1 MAENER
7 WSAWLSNGR
16 LASAVA
22 GLFFVAWLVAQI
34 FWPEGRQFPTE
45 FTVLVMG
52 MVGSAF
58 GNVMLKQTKKT
69 AETEKKVTTLEM
81 QMAVEQKRNTNLEQA
96 TQVEPPPGTPPE
108 AQPDPKGRHHA

>member
-1 MAENER
+1 MAENDR

-22 GLFFVAWLVAQI
+22 GVFFIGWIVAQL
-34 FWPEGRQFPTE
+34 FWPDGREFPTE
-45 FTVLVMG
+45 FTVLTMG

-58 GNVMLKQTKKT
+58 TSVMLKQSKKA
-69 AETEKKVTTLEM
+69 AETEQKVTTLQM
-81 QMAVEQKRNTNLEQA
+81 QMAVEQKRNTNLELA

-108 AQPDPKGRHHA
+108 ARPDPGGRHA